1 MSEAE
6 KVIEKLKARFR
17 VETDSDL
24 AERLLVSRSTVANW
38 RNRNAVP
45 ARYSR
50 IADGEANWAA
60 WSRPLGELSDIE
72 RAAMQLA
79 ALRLVRDF
87 ADIATD
93 YRIFLNRGTEA
104 ALAFNKYWHQACVDL
119 VAAVDERNSDHPADT
134 VAQIIAYNEVFAP
147 K

>member
-6 KVIEKLKARFR
+6 KVIDRLKARFR

-24 AERLLVSRSTVANW
+24 AARLLVSRSTVANW
-38 RNRNAVP
+38 RNRDAVP
-45 ARYSR
+45 ARYGR

-93 YRIFLNRGTEA
+93 YSAFLNRGNEA
-104 ALAFNKYWHQACVDL
+104 ALSFNRYWHDACVDL
-119 VAAVDERNSDHPADT
+119 AAAVDERGSDEPAYT
-134 VAQIIAYNEVFAP
+134 VAQILAYNEVFA
-147 K
+147 KK